1 MAKTLEDLVVLDFSR
16 VLAGPFCTMMLC
28 DLGATVIKVERPGSG
43 DDSRTYT
50 PFVKGESAY
59 FMSINRGKK
68 SITLDLKHP
77 KGKEVA
83 VELAKRSDVLVEN
96 FKPGVM
102 DSLGLGYE
110 ALKEINPRLVY
121 ASISGFGYT
130 GPYSER
136 PAYDLI
142 IQGMGGIMSITGPDE
157 HHPTKV
163 GSSIA
168 DIFAG
173 LFSAIG
179 ILSALHNREL
189 TGRGQWV
196 DVAMLDAMVAVL
208 ENAVSRYLATG
219 NVPKPI
225 GNRHPSIAPFCSVE
239 TADGFINIA
248 CGNDELWRRFCRI
261 VGLDRLADDP
271 RFLTNADR
279 VKNFSELEPLIN
291 EATRK
296 RASAELLKL
305 LEEAKVPCGPINDI
319 ALVVKDPQVAAREM
333 LVEVLHPVAG
343 ALKLPGVPIKLSD
356 TPASIAGPAP
366 LLGQHTEE
374 VLSGMLGMGRGEI
387 EKLKEEGAI

>member
-1 MAKTLEDLVVLDFSR
+1 
-16 VLAGPFCTMMLC
+16 
-28 DLGATVIKVERPGSG
+28 
-43 DDSRTYT
+43 
-50 PFVKGESAY
+50 
-59 FMSINRGKK
+59 
-68 SITLDLKHP
+68 
-77 KGKEVA
+77 
-83 VELAKRSDVLVEN
+83 
-96 FKPGVM
+96 M
-102 DSLGLGYE
+102 DNLGLGYE

-173 LFSAIG
+173 LFAAIG

-189 TGRGQWV
+189 TGRGQWI

-296 RASAELLKL
+296 RASTELLKL

-319 ALVVKDPQVAAREM
+319 ASVIKDPQVAAREM

-343 ALKLPGVPIKLSD
+343 ALKLPGVPIKLSG

-374 VLSGMLGMGRGEI
+374 VFSGVLGMGREEI

>member
-77 KGKEVA
+77 KGKEIA
-83 VELAKRSDVLVEN
+83 LELAKRSDVLVEN

-102 DSLGLGYE
+102 DNLGLGYE

-319 ALVVKDPQVAAREM
+319 ASVVKDPQVAAREM

-343 ALKLPGVPIKLSD
+343 ALKLPGVPIKLSS

>member
-28 DLGATVIKVERPGSG
+28 DLGATVIKVERPGGG

-50 PFVKGESAY
+50 PFVKSESAY

-77 KGKEVA
+77 KGKEIA

-173 LFSAIG
+173 LFAAIG

-189 TGRGQWV
+189 TGRGQWI

-279 VKNFSELEPLIN
+279 VKNFLELEPLIN

-296 RASAELLKL
+296 RASTELLKL

-319 ALVVKDPQVAAREM
+319 ASVIKDPQVAAREM

-343 ALKLPGVPIKLSD
+343 ALKLPGVPIKLSG

-374 VLSGMLGMGRGEI
+374 VLSGVLGMGREEI

>member
-1 MAKTLEDLVVLDFSR
+1 MTKTLEDLVVLDFSR

-28 DLGATVIKVERPGSG
+28 DLGAKVIKVERPGSG

-77 KGKEVA
+77 KGKEIA

-102 DSLGLGYE
+102 DNLGLGYE

-173 LFSAIG
+173 LFAAIG

-196 DVAMLDAMVAVL
+196 DVGMLDAMVAVL

-219 NVPKPI
+219 SVPKPI

-296 RASAELLKL
+296 RASAEWLKL

-319 ALVVKDPQVAAREM
+319 ASVVKDPQVAAREM

-343 ALKLPGVPIKLSD
+343 ALKLPGVPIKLSG

-387 EKLKEEGAI
+387 EKLKEDGAI

>member
-1 MAKTLEDLVVLDFSR
+1 MTKTLEDLVVLDFSR

-28 DLGATVIKVERPGSG
+28 DLGATVIKVERPDSG

-77 KGKEVA
+77 KGKEIA
-83 VELAKRSDVLVEN
+83 LELAKRSDVLVEN

-102 DSLGLGYE
+102 DNLGLGYE

-173 LFSAIG
+173 LFAAIG

-296 RASAELLKL
+296 RASAEWLKL

-319 ALVVKDPQVAAREM
+319 ASVVKDPQVAAREM

-343 ALKLPGVPIKLSD
+343 ALKLPGVPIKLSG

>member
-1 MAKTLEDLVVLDFSR
+1 MTKTLEDLVVLDFSR

-28 DLGATVIKVERPGSG
+28 DLGAKVIKVERPGSG

-77 KGKEVA
+77 KGKEIA

-102 DSLGLGYE
+102 DNLGLGYE

-173 LFSAIG
+173 LFAAIG

-196 DVAMLDAMVAVL
+196 DVGMLDAMVAVL

-219 NVPKPI
+219 SVPKPI

-239 TADGFINIA
+239 TADGFVNIA

-261 VGLDRLADDP
+261 IGIENLANDP

-296 RASAELLKL
+296 RASAEWLKL

-319 ALVVKDPQVAAREM
+319 ASVVKDPQVAAREM

-343 ALKLPGVPIKLSD
+343 ALKLPGVPIKLSS

-374 VLSGMLGMGRGEI
+374 VLSGMLGMGHGEI